1 MRSRLALPVPERMS
15 DEQRAI
21 HADVLRT
28 RGNTSGP
35 FLAWLL
41 SPGLARPAQEL
52 GAFCRYRT
60 SLALQES
67 ELLILVVAAHYHC
80 AGEREIHEPIALQ
93 AGLDGAV
100 LQSIRRLE
108 TPLLETP
115 RLRLLAEVAQQL
127 CMQKSLDAGLYDRA
141 VAAFGEITLV
151 EIVGV
156 IGYYAFVAYT
166 LNAFEMR
173 PA

>member
-1 MRSRLALPVPERMS
+1 MRSRLALPVPARMS
-15 DEQRAI
+15 DEQRTI

-41 SPGLARPAQEL
+41 SPGLARPAHEL
-52 GAFCRYRT
+52 GAFCRYQT

-67 ELLILVVAAHYHC
+67 ELLILIVAAHYRC
-80 AGEREIHEPIALQ
+80 LGEREIHEPIARK
-93 AGLDGAV
+93 AGLDNAV
-100 LQSIRRLE
+100 LEAIRRQE
-108 TPLLETP
+108 PPPLATP
-115 RLRLLAEVAQQL
+115 RLSLLAEVAQHL
-127 CMQKSLDAGLYDRA
+127 CARKSLDDGLYQRA
-141 VAAFGEITLV
+141 IANFGDTALV

-173 PA
+173 PV